1 MRTTVQ
7 TLALGL
13 FLTAALV
20 ASPAAALQ
28 QAPAPGL
35 EVPSLTILE
44 GSTVAVTIPWAEV
57 GDSIEVAS
65 PGGLDG
71 LPDCGEAW
79 TPAPGRRGVFVLSPQ
94 TPGPVSFELD
104 LAGIETGQDLQVSHL
119 RGESSTGDELRAS
132 RVVHRSSDGELE
144 LGPGVITRVR
154 TMVRVRLTAEAAK
167 IFPALEPAGGGWWL
181 LRSHAPELDQV
192 ARYAVEIQP
201 LVQASARTVVEPRE
215 KDYVSVGNTGN
226 GYFSDKICG
235 VDPWYGT
242 SITVASA
249 PSGATVTGIDVD
261 YGVYQSVDI
270 SRFKAGIWHRDP
282 PGGGWTD
289 QVVLYQGGSSGST
302 YYNGSSTGLHN
313 YDGSA
318 VNTEYIVGC
327 CNMYGVETAY
337 LDQWTLTVYFSSG
350 GGSVD
355 LVADS
360 VTPMYSTVA
369 AGGTV
374 GLLWSGHVGGSGTV
388 GSSFETGIYLSTD
401 ATITTGDQLLKSRT
415 QASGLNAGD
424 SFGDS
429 MFDTLFTMPAG
440 TTPGNYWLGVLID
453 RTGAVTET
461 SEGNNALATS
471 VTVVSSSGL
480 PNLVSSD
487 CSVSPTHA
495 NAGDTVTLSYRWR
508 NTGST
513 GAPSFVWA
521 AFLSSNS
528 SYDAGDQLLVGLD
541 ALGGWPAGYDGGIQ
555 TMNVDLP
562 PSLADGTY
570 YLGTMVDQGNV
581 ITESS
586 ESDNWCTAVLTV
598 GSGGSTTTRWL
609 IPASASSPGYGT
621 SNWKTQLAIVNPDSA
636 NHQVTVYY
644 VAKGAS
650 WPGVMLVPPTNISP
664 GHSLFLDDP
673 LLPLNPTTGLMYVDC
688 DGPGPVVTTRTF
700 NLATGGAT
708 YGQGIPAVNLATT
721 YCHSFILPMVH
732 SASGQF
738 HTNIGLVQ
746 ADSGSVTYR
755 ITLYSAS
762 GAQLGTK
769 TYTRTTAYD
778 QIGKVFEDMGLGGVS
793 VQGGWARVEVESG
806 CPFFWTTYA
815 SVVDDRTGDPTY
827 VMPVPE

>member
-20 ASPAAALQ
+20 ATPAAALQ

-35 EVPSLTILE
+35 EAPSLTIIE
-44 GSTVAVTIPWAEV
+44 GSNVAVTIPWAEV
-57 GDSIEVAS
+57 GDTIEVAV
-65 PGGLDG
+65 PGDLTTTPVGG
-71 LPDCGEAW
+71 GTW
-79 TPAPGRRGVFVLSPQ
+79 MPAPDGRGTVVLAPQ
-94 TPGPVSFELD
+94 APGPVHFELD
-104 LAGIETGQDLQVSHL
+104 LAGMESGQMTRISLLHPEI
-119 RGESSTGDELRAS
+119 RTGDQLQANRAV
-132 RVVHRSSDGELE
+132 RRNDDGELE
-144 LGPGVITRVR
+144 FGGGTL
-154 TMVRVRLTAEAAK
+154 VRLRNLVELRLDDRAARS
-167 IFPALEPAGGGWWL
+167 FPTLERVAGDRYR
-181 LRSHAPELDQV
+181 LRETDPTFRL
-192 ARYAVEIQP
+192 ARLQATEVQHLIQ
-201 LVQASARTVVEPRE
+201 
-215 KDYVSVGNTGN
+215 
-226 GYFSDKICG
+226 
-235 VDPWYGT
+235 
-242 SITVASA
+242 
-249 PSGATVTGIDVD
+249 ATVTPLKGPETKASVSYSTGWDADFTNYLCSSYFGSLITISTVPAGSVVTSFDVQ
-261 YGVYQSVDI
+261 YTVYHSVDV
-270 SRFKAGIWHRDP
+270 SRFRTAIWHKDP
-282 PGGGWTD
+282 PGSSSWTD
-289 QVVLYQGGSSGST
+289 FTQLYNGTASGFNT
-302 YYNGSSTGLHN
+302 YNGSSTGRHEF
-313 YDGSA
+313 DGSL
-318 VNTEYIVGC
+318 VNTDYTVSC
-327 CNMYGVETAY
+327 CNIYAAEYGY
-337 LDQWTLTVYFSSG
+337 LDSWTLTVYYSG
-350 GGSVD
+350 GTGID

-360 VTPMYSTVA
+360 VTPMYSTIA
-369 AGGTV
+369 AGGTT
-374 GLLWSGHVGGSGTV
+374 GLLWSAHVGGSGTV

-415 QASGLNAGD
+415 QSSGLNAGD

-429 MFDTLFTMPAG
+429 MFETLFAMPSG
-440 TTPGNYWLGVLID
+440 VTPGNYWIGILVD

-461 SEGNNALATS
+461 SEGNNALAAS

-508 NTGST
+508 NTGAT

-528 SYDAGDQLLVGLD
+528 SYDAGDQLLMGLD
-541 ALGGWPAGYDGGIQ
+541 ALGGWPAGYDSGIR
-555 TMNVDLP
+555 TMDVDLP
-562 PSLADGTY
+562 ASLADGTY

-586 ESDNWCTAVLTV
+586 ENDNWCTAALTV

-609 IPASASSPGYGT
+609 VPASASSPGFGT
-621 SNWKTQLAIVNPDSA
+621 SNWKTQLAVVNPDSA
-636 NHQVTVYY
+636 THQVTVYY

-650 WPGVMLVPPTNISP
+650 WPGMMLVPPTNISP

-673 LLPLNPTTGLMYVDC
+673 LLALNPTTGLMYVDC
-688 DGPGPVVTTRTF
+688 DGAGPVVTTRTF
-700 NLATGGAT
+700 NLSTGGAT
-708 YGQGIPAVNLATT
+708 YGQGIPALNLAASS
-721 YCHSFILPMVH
+721 CHSFILPMVH

-778 QIGKVFEDMGLGGVS
+778 QINDVFDDMGLGGAS

-806 CPFFWTTYA
+806 CPFYWTTYA

-827 VMPVPE
+827 VMPVAE

>member
-7 TLALGL
+7 TLALGF

-20 ASPAAALQ
+20 AIPAAASQ

-35 EVPSLTILE
+35 EAPSLTILE
-44 GSTVAVTIPWAEV
+44 GSTAAVTIPWAEV
-57 GDSIEVAS
+57 GDTVEVAA
-65 PGGLDG
+65 PGGLEG
-71 LPDCGEAW
+71 LPAGDGSW
-79 TPAPGRRGVFVLSPQ
+79 IPAPDGRGTIAFSPQ

-104 LAGIETGQDLQVSHL
+104 LAGMEPGQMIRVSLL
-119 RGESSTGDELRAS
+119 RPDIRTGDQLQANRAV
-132 RVVHRSSDGELE
+132 RRNDDGELE
-144 LGPGVITRVR
+144 IGGGTV
-154 TMVRVRLTAEAAK
+154 VRVRHMVELRLDDQAARS
-167 IFPALEPAGGGWWL
+167 FPTLERVAGDRYR
-181 LRSHAPELDQV
+181 LRETDPTFRL
-192 ARYAVEIQP
+192 ARLQATEVQHLIQ
-201 LVQASARTVVEPRE
+201 
-215 KDYVSVGNTGN
+215 
-226 GYFSDKICG
+226 
-235 VDPWYGT
+235 
-242 SITVASA
+242 
-249 PSGATVTGIDVD
+249 ATVTPLKGPETKASVSASTGWDAVFTNYPCPSYFGSLITITSAPGGSVVTSFDVQ
-261 YGVYQSVDI
+261 YQVYHSVDV
-270 SRFKAGIWHRDP
+270 SRFRTAIWHKDP
-282 PGGGWTD
+282 PGSSNWTD
-289 QVVLYQGGSSGST
+289 FTQLYNGTASGSNT
-302 YYNGSSTGLHN
+302 YNGSSTGRHEF
-313 YDGSA
+313 DGSL
-318 VNTEYIVGC
+318 VNTDYTVSC
-327 CNMYGVETAY
+327 CNIYGAEYGY
-337 LDQWTLTVYFSSG
+337 LDSWTLTLYYSG
-350 GGSVD
+350 GTGID

-360 VTPMYSTVA
+360 VNPMYSTVA
-369 AGGTV
+369 AGGTT
-374 GLLWSGHVGGSGTV
+374 GLLWSAHVGGSGTV
-388 GSSFETGIYLSTD
+388 GSSFETGIYLSND

-429 MFDTLFTMPAG
+429 MFETLFTLPSG
-440 TTPGNYWLGVLID
+440 TTPGNYWIGILVD

-471 VTVVSSSGL
+471 LTVVSSSGL

-508 NTGST
+508 NTGAT

-528 SYDAGDQLLVGLD
+528 SYDAGDQLLMGLD
-541 ALGGWPAGYDGGIQ
+541 ALGGWPAGYDGGIK

-562 PSLADGTY
+562 ASLADGTY

-581 ITESS
+581 IIESS
-586 ESDNWCTAVLTV
+586 ESDNWCTAALTV

-609 IPASASSPGYGT
+609 IPASASSPGFGT
-621 SNWKTQLAIVNPDSA
+621 SNWKTQLAVVNPDSA
-636 NHQVTVYY
+636 THQVTVYY
-644 VAKGAS
+644 VAKGAA

-673 LLPLNPTTGLMYVDC
+673 LLALNPTTGLMYVDC
-688 DGPGPVVTTRTF
+688 DGQGPVVTTRTF

-708 YGQGIPAVNLATT
+708 YGQGIPALNLATS
-721 YCHSFILPMVH
+721 YCHSFILPMMH
-732 SASGQF
+732 SVPNQF

-769 TYTRTTAYD
+769 TYTRTTAYE
-778 QIGKVFEDMGLGGVS
+778 QINDVFDDMGLGGAS

-806 CPFFWTTYA
+806 CPFYWTTYA

-827 VMPVPE
+827 VMPVAE